1 MSYLLEFA
9 GRRRG
14 RTLSLCRRARVDE
27 RTRLNRP
34 GYFGDAYVRVLVED
48 TTDRQRKVEPRI
60 RLRVADCASTIN
72 LEFSLATA
80 GHRANSLYKID
91 TLLAALQRFRD
102 GLAAEAD
109 LYALRD
115 RKETRCRT

>member
-14 RTLSLCRRARVDE
+14 RTLSLCRRAHVDE
-27 RTRLNRP
+27 RVRLNRP
-34 GYFGDAYVRVLVED
+34 GYYGDAYVRVLVED
-48 TTDRQRKVEPRI
+48 TSDRRGKVDPRI
-60 RLRVADCASTIN
+60 RLRVADCTNTIN

-102 GLAAEAD
+102 GLAAEAE
-109 LYALRD
+109 LCALRA
-115 RKETRCRT
+115 RKEERCRT